1 MMSVDT
7 ALLWQSA
14 GFTKRKYHGRDK
26 EVMPMPGICIV
37 GHVWTYYI
45 TFQEK
50 EDDDRVNSTLLL
62 TLSITPVSDH
72 SFIGYD
78 LPFRDRQ
85 YESYLRHMGDR
96 VQAGW

>member
-1 MMSVDT
+1 
-7 ALLWQSA
+7 
-14 GFTKRKYHGRDK
+14 
-26 EVMPMPGICIV
+26 MPVPRICIS

-45 TFQEK
+45 TFQGK
-50 EDDDRVNSTLLL
+50 ENNDMVHSTLLL
-62 TLSITPVSDH
+62 TLWIPVSDL

-96 VQAGW
+96 VQVGWYSSMGHNRVQAKVPLNISGPGNYTLTQD